1 MSVPV
6 CTCAMSPWRRMRP
19 CLVHARRDKEP
30 PERVWIRHGMDVF
43 TKSVPNADEY
53 VLAELVD
60 DAHQRLRSVI
70 EQVWECVHPGFPI
83 EARAEME
90 AVIAEVRS
98 IVAEEA
104 P

>member
-19 CLVHARRDKEP
+19 CLVHARLDKEP

-43 TKSVPNADEY
+43 TKSVPDSDEY
-53 VLAELVD
+53 VLAE
-60 DAHQRLRSVI
+60 RI
-70 EQVWECVHPGFPI
+70 GECVHPGFPI
-83 EARAEME
+83 ETRDEMQAVIE
-90 AVIAEVRS
+90 AVRAVLRG
-98 IVAEEA
+98 EA